1 MCCPFL
7 FCNQVFSPFAIFSSQ
22 FYKQNNVIFWGNIKV
37 IILKGGKMMLKKI
50 LNSFVALSI
59 AVVMLFGLNVNAQN
73 NNNNNDNNGI
83 TRVATTGDVTDDD
96 DDTDWGWIGLLGLA
110 GLLGLRRRNDRKD

>member
-1 MCCPFL
+1 L
-7 FCNQVFSPFAIFSSQ
+7 
-22 FYKQNNVIFWGNIKV
+22 GNIKV

-96 DDTDWGWIGLLGLA
+96 TDWGWIGLLGLA